1 MTDISQQYHKRA
13 LDFFRANPDMHVMAR
28 SADKEVIAKWFT
40 YFQAKGMLGTLATFR
55 DILHGARPV
64 MFPAPCP
71 TLFDLSYVPPTRGF
85 YRDPSEG
92 GQEARGD
99 VSGVVAETLAS
110 LRKAQPKGRQ
120 PVPPAHLREPA
131 KSPKQWLDDYQ
142 ADPPPIPVFSDE
154 FKQRL
159 GLKRGDEPGDEAAA

>member
-1 MTDISQQYHKRA
+1 MNEVSKQYHQRA
-13 LDFFRANPDMHVMAR
+13 LDFFRGNPTLHVMAR
-28 SADKEVIAKWFT
+28 STDKDIIAKWFT
-40 YFQAKGMLGTLATFR
+40 YFQAKGMHGTLATFR
-55 DILHGARPV
+55 EILTGNRPV

-71 TLFDLSYVPPTRGF
+71 TLFDLSYIPPTRGF

-92 GQEARGD
+92 GQETRGD

-120 PVPPAHLREPA
+120 PVPKSHLQEPA
-131 KSPKQWLDDYQ
+131 KTPKQWLDEYQ
-142 ADPPPIPVFSDE
+142 ANPPPIPVFSDD
-154 FKQRL
+154 FKARL